1 MGFPGKLLTPGEEVV
16 VDVRPHWRFLARAV
30 LAAVLALAASVAV
43 LVASTP
49 RWAQLAVGAL
59 LVLCLVWL
67 AGRWLRW
74 TTTSIVVTNARLVVR
89 RGVLRRTGREIL
101 LERLTDISYDRSL
114 LDRLTGAGDLLLESA
129 GKDSPEVLS
138 DLPHPLR
145 IRNEISRLAE
155 QRRTAGTGSGAPAA
169 GPSRPW
175 RPESAD
181 ELDPPSAEGPLPAV
195 TAVPGNIADQLAQL
209 DELRRRKVITRREF
223 AAKKAEL
230 LSRL

>member
-1 MGFPGKLLTPGEEVV
+1 MGFPAKLLGPGEEVV
-16 VDVRPHWRFLARAV
+16 VEVRPHWRFLARAV
-30 LAAVLALAASVAV
+30 LAATLALAASVAV
-43 LVASTP
+43 LVAGSP
-49 RWAQLAVGAL
+49 HWAQLAVGAL
-59 LVLCLVWL
+59 LVLSLLWL
-67 AGRWLRW
+67 LLRWLRW
-74 TTTSIVVTNARLVVR
+74 TTTSFVVTSSRLVVR
-89 RGVLRRTGREIL
+89 RGVLRRTGREIML
-101 LERLTDISYDRSL
+101 DRLTDISYDRSL

-155 QRRTAGTGSGAPAA
+155 ERRNAGMHVGAWGA
-169 GPSRPW
+169 GPPQTW
-175 RPESAD
+175 RPDGE
-181 ELDPPSAEGPLPAV
+181 ELSPPGAGGPSYGEAPVANV
-195 TAVPGNIADQLAQL
+195 ADQLAQL